1 MNPEIFSIVEDMRR
15 RCKENPIAESDKQTY
30 LMVQSSRLSVLL
42 AEAAET
48 QNQIV
53 AEQTKETVRLT
64 GSIHILTWV
73 MVAVWI
79 IQIAVAVIKS

>member
-1 MNPEIFSIVEDMRR
+1 MNQEIFEIIDDMKG
-15 RCKENPIAESDKQTY
+15 RCKANASAESDKQTY

-42 AEAAET
+42 AEEAEA

-64 GSIHILTWV
+64 RSINILTWV
-73 MVAVWI
+73 MVAVGI